1 MLAPG
6 VFESVPS
13 LVDEEVKTAVI
24 RDTLRLVDPLKRR
37 IHHNQL
43 IPPEKPLDAKKEMQ
57 PVGSPEKSDQDAAV
71 HLESSLPS
79 PCLKQVF
86 PKYAKQFTYLRVVE
100 RVASLFIRFLG
111 IKGMK
116 KMGPTGFRM
125 FIRNCK
131 LTNSNFS
138 MASVDILYIDITRR
152 WNSLVLD
159 QRESG
164 MCLQAFVEA
173 FLYLAQRKFKTLP
186 VHEQVESLIDLCEC
200 HLESLDEKR
209 QPCTRAVVDRRAPL
223 AGCHPDGLHVVP
235 SSHVPLL
242 NRTSTANKLVD
253 YRTQHS

>member
-13 LVDEEVKTAVI
+13 LVDEEVKIAVI

-43 IPPEKPLDAKKEMQ
+43 IPPEKPLDVKKEIQ
-57 PVGSPEKSDQDAAV
+57 PLGSPEKLDPDAAV
-71 HLESSLPS
+71 ILETSLPS
-79 PCLKQVF
+79 LCLKQVF

-125 FIRNCK
+125 FIRNCN

-173 FLYLAQRKFKTLP
+173 FIYLAHRKFKTLP
-186 VHEQVESLIDLCEC
+186 VHEQVESLIEVCEY

-209 QPCTRAVVDRRAPL
+209 LLCTRAVTDRRAPL
-223 AGCHPDGLHVVP
+223 SGGQPDGLHVVP

-242 NRTSTANKLVD
+242 NRTSAANKLAD
-253 YRTQHS
+253 YRTLHS